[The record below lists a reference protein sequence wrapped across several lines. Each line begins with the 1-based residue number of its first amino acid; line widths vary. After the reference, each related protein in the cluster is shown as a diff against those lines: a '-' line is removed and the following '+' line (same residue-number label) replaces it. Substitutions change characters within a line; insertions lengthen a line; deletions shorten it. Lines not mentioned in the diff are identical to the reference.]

1 MKIQFCREYS
11 TEIVAEFDVEAAPTK
26 EQIEAIEEYIF
37 EAKEQWE
44 EENDGDF
51 TDFDYW
57 EVCCDAVVKYLKIVK
72 NEVVKTFYI

>member
-1 MKIQFCREYS
+1 MKVQFCREYS

-44 EENDGDF
+44 EEYDEDL
-51 TDFDYW
+51 TDFGYW
-57 EVCCDAVVKYLKIVK
+57 KICCDAVMKYLTLIK
-72 NEVVKTFYI
+72 NEVVKTFYV